1 MKRKLASVG
10 LLVVAAF
17 AFVAAQEVST
27 ERNPGFDFSRLR
39 TFAIKMGTSWG
50 DSSAEAAVKQSI
62 TKRLEERGWQQAD
75 EASCDALVVVH
86 GANKPETIR
95 GFYDDFPGFGWQN
108 VGAPGLADT
117 TDYDY
122 KPGTLMVDIF
132 DAKTKHAVFRGVAK
146 NELSGKS
153 GKEPQNIDNAVKKMF
168 KSLPTAKSG
177 ESKSSQKE

>member
-1 MKRKLASVG
+1 MKRELACVG
-10 LLVVAAF
+10 LLVAAVAF
-17 AFVAAQEVST
+17 AQTQEVST
-27 ERNPGFDFSRLR
+27 ERNPNFDFSQVR
-39 TFAIKMGTSWG
+39 TFAVKIGTSWG
-50 DSSAEAAVKQSI
+50 DSSAEAAARQAVS
-62 TKRLEERGWQQAD
+62 KRLEEKGWQPVD
-75 EASCDALVVVH
+75 EASCDALIVVH

-95 GFYDDFPGFGWQN
+95 GFYDNFPGFGWQN

-153 GKEPQNIDNAVKKMF
+153 GKEPQNIDNAVKKML
-168 KSLPTAKSG
+168 KGLPSVKSG
-177 ESKSSQKE
+177 ESSSTKKE